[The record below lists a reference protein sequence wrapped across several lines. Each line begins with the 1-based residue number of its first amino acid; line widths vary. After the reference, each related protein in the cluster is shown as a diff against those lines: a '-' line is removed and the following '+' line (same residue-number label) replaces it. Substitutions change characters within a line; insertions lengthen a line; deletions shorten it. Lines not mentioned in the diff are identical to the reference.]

1 MANSIGA
8 FSANIL
14 ARFNAAYSAGQGNT
28 SQGASSQGA
37 SSAATSASDAIA
49 KLKNAIGDAS
59 SPANAGNDAV
69 ILNLSAAAQQL
80 LASLQGGAAQGGT
93 GQSGTGQGGT
103 GQGDAAQTGDTRS
116 SLVQA
121 INQQIANQPGL
132 ASYLATGQN
141 TTINGLNFMNGF
153 GTGGSDAAGG
163 IASFGSGSDIGGA
176 IEQFQQW
183 LSQPL
188 QANLE
193 RAIERQKESSP
204 LNETKTGEK
213 NGDKGKAP
221 DQTASDTSTSSTTG
235 SANAATDT
243 AATGGTTADSGQAST

>member
-14 ARFNAAYSAGQGNT
+14 ARFNAAYSSGQGNT
-28 SQGASSQGA
+28 SQGASSQGT

-59 SPANAGNDAV
+59 SPATAGNDAV

-80 LASLQGGAAQGGT
+80 LASLQGNAQNGT
-93 GQSGTGQGGT
+93 GQGGTGQGGT
-103 GQGDAAQTGDTRS
+103 GQGDTAQTGDTRS
-116 SLVQA
+116 NLVQA

-153 GTGGSDAAGG
+153 GTDSTDAANSF
-163 IASFGSGSDIGGA
+163 ASFGAGSDVGGA

-204 LNETKTGEK
+204 LKETKSD
-213 NGDKGKAP
+213 DKGKTP
-221 DQTASDTSTSSTTG
+221 DQTASGTSTPTG
-235 SANAATDT
+235 SANDSAA
-243 AATGGTTADSGQAST
+243 AGGTTAGGTTDSGNSQAST